1 MPRYIDA
8 DKLAEHKFSYVT
20 YDRYVSDGR
29 RKSEEEIYAYK
40 VGYNAAIEEIAQFAP
55 TACEEGVRCKD
66 CGWYYMDECINPCGL
81 MNVTEESY
89 CSWAKRR
96 EEA

>member
-1 MPRYIDA
+1 MRLIDA
-8 DKLAEHKFSYVT
+8 DALKERIAKSN
-20 YDRYVSDGR
+20 SDGDEVER
-29 RKSEEEIYAYK
+29 TWWFID
-40 VGYNAAIEEIAQFAP
+40 QAP

-66 CGWYYMDECINPCGL
+66 CKWYYMDECINPYGL

-96 EEA
+96 GEK